1 MLPSLARLTP
11 TAGGASG
18 GASGGADE
26 DEWSDELLRQAIQQ
40 FAHEALILKQEADR
54 LFRVWSEAHDRER
67 AAWVALH
74 FARQGGRDPFL
85 LEALEAEHAKL
96 EAAAYA
102 HARAYQ
108 VARRRQYA
116 LDNRVDALRRKMRY
130 REHDLVDNM

>member
-18 GASGGADE
+18 GAE
-26 DEWSDELLRQAIQQ
+26 YEWSDELLQQAIRK
-40 FAHEALILKQEADR
+40 AEHEALILKQKADR
-54 LFRVWSEAHDRER
+54 LFRVWSEAHDRAR
-67 AAWVALH
+67 TAWVALH

-96 EAAAYA
+96 EAAANA
-102 HARAYQ
+102 PRRAYN

-116 LDNRVDALRRKMRY
+116 VDNRVDALRRKMRY
-130 REHDLVDNM
+130 REHDRVDNM

>member
-18 GASGGADE
+18 GAE
-26 DEWSDELLRQAIQQ
+26 YEWSDELLQQA
-40 FAHEALILKQEADR
+40 FRKAEHEALILKQKADR
-54 LFRVWSEAHDRER
+54 LFLVWTEARNRAR

-96 EAAAYA
+96 EAAAIA
-102 HARAYQ
+102 PRRAYQ
-108 VARRRQYA
+108 VARRRQVA
-116 LDNRVDALRRKMRY
+116 VDNRVGTLRLKILS
-130 REHDLVDNM
+130 REQDLVDNM

>member
-18 GASGGADE
+18 GASGGAE
-26 DEWSDELLRQAIQQ
+26 DEWSDELLQQAIQK
-40 FAHEALILKQEADR
+40 FEHEALILKQEADR
-54 LFRVWSEAHDRER
+54 LFRVWKEAWNR
-67 AAWVALH
+67 ARVAWVALH

-96 EAAAYA
+96 EAAANA
-102 HARAYQ
+102 PRRVYQ

-116 LDNRVDALRRKMRY
+116 VDNRVDALRLKILY
-130 REHDLVDNM
+130 REQYLVDNM